1 MFLAISVVISSEGTS
16 TGPDAGS
23 HINSAY
29 GELTQNKIV
38 CLPGKFLPWTHANKA
53 TQG

>member
-1 MFLAISVVISSEGTS
+1 MFLAISVVISSEDTS

-29 GELTQNKIV
+29 AELTQIKTV
-38 CLPGKFLPWTHANKA
+38 CLPGKFLA
-53 TQG
+53 